1 VTSPNVNR
9 AADNRT
15 GRTSDHTAADAAD
28 HAAPETGFL
37 LHVFQRNQGGGT
49 VLYGVG
55 RLASGDTFA
64 FIDGREAPYFY
75 VRTGELDQIRPLAER
90 AGAEIADTALTT
102 MDGDPVMRVSH
113 PRISP
118 LRQLADELLKRDLR
132 TYEADVNHPR
142 HYLMARSLRG
152 PITIGGA
159 WRPGTGVRR
168 VYMEP
173 DLAPGD
179 WEPDLAVLSLD
190 IETDPAV
197 TRVFAVSLV
206 GFGAMDP
213 VEEIHLVGD
222 PAPGDPPTA
231 VTYPDEAA
239 LLGALAERVRALD
252 PDVLTG
258 WNLVDFD
265 LPVLQRRYKACG
277 LPFNLGRSNDDS
289 WYREGETWGGSR
301 MVVYGRQVLDAMHL
315 VRAMPD
321 RYDDYR
327 LDTIAHAVLGRGK
340 TLEAGNDEDQAQVI
354 FDAYRKDRAALC
366 EYCLEDS
373 RLVRDILVHEDL
385 VQLSLHRSVLT
396 GLPLE
401 RAWGSVAAFDFLYIS
416 ELRRRGMVAP
426 TTGVDRTGHAGSP
439 GGLVMPARAGLY
451 RHVFV
456 FDFKSLY
463 PSIIRTFNID
473 PLALVQ
479 AGGQNTGGV
488 DAGVTDPGVI
498 TAPNGASFARD
509 GGILPGILE
518 ELHTQRERAKEAGD
532 LLASFAYKIVM
543 NSFYGVLATDACRFA
558 RSELAGAITE
568 FGQDILRWTK
578 RLLESEGRG
587 TVLYGDT
594 DSLFVDAG
602 LPREVPVAEALGRAR
617 ELCEWVNGEVT
628 RHIQQDYGL
637 PSHLEL
643 EFEKYYRRYF
653 LPPMRGGGDRGRAK
667 GYAGLV
673 VDEAGEKV
681 EIVGMEAVRRDWTDL
696 AHQVQRDLLDLLF
709 HDAPGSQL
717 EQRVTEWLDAL
728 RAGQCDEQLVYRKS
742 LRKDVTRYGAASPP
756 HVVAARLLP
765 RPSGVI
771 RYVMTVA
778 GPQPLGH
785 VSAALDYEHYVQKQI
800 DPIVRTIAA
809 VCDLAVDAVISGTPD
824 LFQSRG

>member
-1 VTSPNVNR
+1 MTSPD
-9 AADNRT
+9 DNT
-15 GRTSDHTAADAAD
+15 
-28 HAAPETGFL
+28 APETGFL
-37 LHVFQRNQGGGT
+37 LHVFQRNQGAGT
-49 VLYGVG
+49 VIYGVG

-64 FIDGREAPYFY
+64 FVDGREAPYFY
-75 VRTGELDQIRPLAER
+75 VRTGELDRIRPLAAR
-90 AGAEIADTALTT
+90 AGAAIADTALNT
-102 MDGDPVMRVSH
+102 MDGEPVMQVSH

-118 LRQLADELLKRDLR
+118 LRQLGDELIKRGLR

-142 HYLMARSLRG
+142 HYLMSRGLRG

-168 VYMEP
+168 VYFEP

-179 WEPDLAVLSLD
+179 WEPDLGVLSLD

-206 GFGAMDP
+206 GFGGMDA
-213 VEEIHLVGD
+213 VEEIHLVGEPSPD
-222 PAPGDPPTA
+222 DPPA
-231 VTYPDEAA
+231 VISHADEGA
-239 LLGALAERVRALD
+239 LLAALAERIRTLD

-315 VRAMPD
+315 VRATLA

-327 LDTIAHAVLGRGK
+327 LDTVSRAILGRGK
-340 TLEAGNDEDQAQVI
+340 TLEAGTDEDQAQVI
-354 FDAYRKDRAALC
+354 FDAYRNDRQALW

-385 VQLSLHRSVLT
+385 IQLSLHRSVLT

-401 RAWGSVAAFDFLYIS
+401 RAWGSVAAFDFLYIG

-426 TTGVDRTGHAGSP
+426 TTGVDRTGHTGSP

-479 AGGQNTGGV
+479 ARGRDTGDGGEGG
-488 DAGVTDPGVI
+488 GESGVI

-518 ELHTQRERAKEAGD
+518 EFFSQRQRAREAD
-532 LLASFAYKIVM
+532 DHLASYAYKIVM

-558 RSELAGAITE
+558 RGELAGAITE
-568 FGQDILRWTK
+568 FGQDILRWAK
-578 RLLESEGRG
+578 RLLEGEGRG

-602 LPREVPVAEALGRAR
+602 LPREVSVTEALSRAR
-617 ELCEWVNGEVT
+617 QLCAWINGELAAYL
-628 RHIQQDYGL
+628 RREYDL

-673 VDEAGEKV
+673 VDEESEKV

-696 AHQVQRDLLDLLF
+696 AHEVQRDLLDLLF
-709 HDAPGSQL
+709 HDAPAIQL
-717 EQRVTEWLDAL
+717 ERRVTEWLDAL
-728 RAGQCDEQLVYRKS
+728 RAGECDEQLVYRRS
-742 LRKDVTRYGAASPP
+742 LRKDVARYGSTSPP
-756 HVVAARLLP
+756 HVVAARLLA

-778 GPQPLGH
+778 GPQPVGH
-785 VSAALDYEHYVQKQI
+785 VSAALDYDHYVQKQI
-800 DPIVRTIAA
+800 DPIVRTVGA

-824 LFQSRG
+824 LFRAPRTN

>member
-1 VTSPNVNR
+1 
-9 AADNRT
+9 
-15 GRTSDHTAADAAD
+15 
-28 HAAPETGFL
+28 
-37 LHVFQRNQGGGT
+37 

-64 FIDGREAPYFY
+64 FVDGREAPYFY
-75 VRTGELDQIRPLAER
+75 VRSDEAPAVRALAER
-90 AGAEIADTALTT
+90 AGAELADTALTT
-102 MDGDPVMRVSH
+102 MDGAAVTRVSH
-113 PRISP
+113 PRLAP
-118 LRQLADELLKRDLR
+118 LRQLAESLHRAGQR
-132 TYEADVNHPR
+132 TYEADISHPR
-142 HYLMARSLRG
+142 HYLMARGLQG
-152 PITIGGA
+152 PVAISGA

-168 VYMEP
+168 VYLEP
-173 DLAPGD
+173 DLAPAE
-179 WEPDLAVLSLD
+179 WEPDLSVLSLD

-213 VEEIHLVGD
+213 VEEIHLVGE
-222 PAPGDPPTA
+222 PATGDPPNVISHA
-231 VTYPDEAA
+231 DEAA
-239 LLGALAERVRALD
+239 LLAALAERVRALD

-277 LPFNLGRSNDDS
+277 LPFNLGRSSDDS

-315 VRAMPD
+315 VRATPE

-327 LDTIAHAVLGRGK
+327 LDTVAQAILGRGK

-354 FDAYRKDRAALC
+354 FDAYRNDRRALW

-385 VQLSLHRSVLT
+385 VQLSLHRSALT

-426 TTGVDRTGHAGSP
+426 TTGADRTGHAGSP

-473 PLALVQ
+473 PLSLVRA
-479 AGGQNTGGV
+479 AGSAAT
-488 DAGVTDPGVI
+488 I

-509 GGILPGILE
+509 GGILPDILE
-518 ELHTQRERAKEAGD
+518 EFFTQRERAKQAGD

-558 RSELAGAITE
+558 RGELAGAITE
-568 FGQDILRWTK
+568 FGQDILRWAK
-578 RLLESEGRG
+578 RLLEGEGRG

-602 LPREVPVAEALGRAR
+602 LPRDVSVGEALEGAR
-617 ELCEWVNGEVT
+617 QLCAWINDELARYLQREYDV
-628 RHIQQDYGL
+628 

-673 VDEAGEKV
+673 VDEASENV

-709 HDAPGSQL
+709 HDAPPARL
-717 EQRVTEWLDAL
+717 EERATEWLDQL
-728 RAGQCDEQLVYRKS
+728 RAGECDDQLVYRKS
-742 LRKDVTRYGAASPP
+742 LRKDVARYGATSPP

-765 RPSGVI
+765 RPSGLI
-771 RYVMTVA
+771 RYVITVA

-785 VSAALDYEHYVQKQI
+785 VSAALDYEHYVQRQI
-800 DPIVRTIAA
+800 EPIVRTIAA
-809 VCDLAVDAVISGTPD
+809 VCDLNVDALISGTPD
-824 LFQSRG
+824 LFRPRG